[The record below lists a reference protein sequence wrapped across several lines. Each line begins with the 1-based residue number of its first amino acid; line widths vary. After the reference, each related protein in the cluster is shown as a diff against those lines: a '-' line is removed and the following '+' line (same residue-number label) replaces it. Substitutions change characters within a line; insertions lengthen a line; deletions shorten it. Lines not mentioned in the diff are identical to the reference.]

1 MQSTLGFYFAIPFKM
16 KESLQNAF
24 QGNSFWV
31 FFALIRVTLYPHASQ
46 YVSTMFMVDEDG
58 CNAISCVFTTSSC
71 GSRFDILWVA
81 VAFLLLALLACVP
94 LYWYLPFKLN
104 RDKMI

>member
-1 MQSTLGFYFAIPFKM
+1 MQSTLGFYYAIPFKM

-24 QGNSFWV
+24 QGNSFLG

-58 CNAISCVFTTSSC
+58 CNAISCVFTTSSH
-71 GSRFDILWVA
+71 GSRFDILWWQWH
-81 VAFLLLALLACVP
+81 FSYWLCLLVFHFTGTCP
-94 LYWYLPFKLN
+94 LN
-104 RDKMI
+104 